1 MLHPLISTVIQRPDL
16 VVDHV
21 AAYAALFQEEASS
34 ASRELLSKALAWT
47 IAALSALVFMGLA
60 GTAIMLGVTHDRFHW
75 VLVLVPGVSLVIG
88 VAAVLFA
95 RKPPKGE
102 RFLEFKAQLDS
113 DAQALRMAA

>member
-21 AAYAALFQEEASS
+21 AAYAALFQEEASN
-34 ASRELLSKALAWT
+34 ASRELLAKALAWT

-60 GTAIMLGVTHDRFHW
+60 GTAIMLGVMHDRFHW
-75 VLVLVPGVSLVIG
+75 ALVLVPGVSLLIG
-88 VAAVLFA
+88 VVAVLFA